1 MISIS
6 CRSSYHSITWP
17 IPNGMD
23 VKFQNECDVRS
34 TSIGG
39 PAQLYI
45 SQFLDLWDKLSLLSK
60 PHLKSVSYIIIYE
73 YPGAA

>member
-6 CRSSYHSITWP
+6 CRSCYHSITWP
-17 IPNGMD
+17 IPKGID
-23 VKFQNECDVRS
+23 VKFQNECGIRS

-45 SQFLDLWDKLSLLSK
+45 TVFGPMGQAKSPQQTT
-60 PHLKSVSYIIIYE
+60 LKKC
-73 YPGAA
+73 

>member
-1 MISIS
+1 
-6 CRSSYHSITWP
+6 
-17 IPNGMD
+17 MD

-73 YPGAA
+73 YPGAARNWRNEELSGVSSITELFL